1 MKENYI
7 NVVFVVDA
15 SGSMGGS
22 ESDVVGGF
30 NNIINEQKAIKN
42 GKCTVSLYTF
52 DSAVKQVYLGKDV
65 NDIGKFNYRVGGM
78 TAMNDGIGTA
88 IDDIGKWLSAMDES
102 ERPSK
107 TLMVIMTDGFENAS
121 KEYSL
126 EKVQEMIKHQTE
138 KYNWEFVYVGADVT
152 KADTACDLGIRNT
165 YFTSKLNHTK
175 SWDALNKAT
184 TCYRISTPIEAEAKL
199 RGSLNCSANA
209 LTEEYEQEL
218 GFAIKAKND

>member
-15 SGSMGGS
+15 SGSMSGS
-22 ESDVVGGF
+22 ESDVIGGF
-30 NNIINEQKAIKN
+30 NNIIKEQKAVEN

-52 DSAVKQVYLGKDV
+52 ENNVKQVYLGKDV
-65 NDIGKFNYRVGGM
+65 NEIDSLDYHVGGM

-107 TLMVIMTDGFENAS
+107 TMVVIMTDGFENAS

-126 EKVQEMIKHQTE
+126 SKVQEMIKHQTE

-152 KADTACDLGIRNT
+152 KADTACDLGIKNT
-165 YFTSKLNHTK
+165 YFTSKMNHTK
-175 SWDALNKAT
+175 SWNALSKAA
-184 TCYRISTPIEAEAKL
+184 TCYRMSAPCEAEMNLA
-199 RGSLNCSANA
+199 SELNCSAKT

-218 GFAIKAKND
+218 GHTID